1 MQSAFSHATARG
13 KCWPQTVGLSR
24 KNVKREPGRG
34 RQVDSIIDFSLVY
47 FQYRLSS
54 DLMRQLLSVL
64 PVERGGRG
72 WGVNGRKWS
81 KDRCRSEK
89 PESQSPEYSLAPI
102 QGQSKSGYQ

>member
-1 MQSAFSHATARG
+1 MSGQGRKEVEGRG
-13 KCWPQTVGLSR
+13 LCSQRSRMPTTRGQCWHQTVGLSG

-64 PVERGGRG
+64 PVERGGG
-72 WGVNGRKWS
+72 WGG
-81 KDRCRSEK
+81 
-89 PESQSPEYSLAPI
+89 
-102 QGQSKSGYQ
+102 G